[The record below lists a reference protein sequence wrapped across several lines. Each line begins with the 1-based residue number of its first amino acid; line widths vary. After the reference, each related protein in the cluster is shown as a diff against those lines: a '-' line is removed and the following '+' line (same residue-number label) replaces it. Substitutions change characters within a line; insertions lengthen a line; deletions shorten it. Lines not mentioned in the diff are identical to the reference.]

1 VFGVQVNLWA
11 RKSDA
16 GGRSIEA
23 LARLSSTDALS
34 APQVL
39 STSYGDLMAVF
50 ETDPTGAPWTNA
62 SLLLA
67 EFGVKLSA

>member
-1 VFGVQVNLWA
+1 MFGVQVNLWA

-16 GGRSIEA
+16 GGRTIEA

-34 APQVL
+34 SPQTL
-39 STSYGDLMAVF
+39 STSYGDFMSVF
-50 ETDPTGAPWTNA
+50 ETDPSGAAWTSA
-62 SLLLA
+62 SLALA